1 MKKLVLSLLTLFVA
15 LTSTLVST
23 AQIYDPVDWTW
34 EVEYLKNGDAKLVFT
49 ASVED
54 HWHIYSLDVTGGPLP
69 TEFSFEEHP
78 GITWK
83 GEVAES
89 TPITQFDKSFGV
101 ELAFHEDG
109 AQFTRTLSV
118 KEDLV
123 VKGYLSFMVCND
135 EMCLPPE
142 YVDFEISVKA
152 PVAESK
158 PVVEAVIEEVVTS
171 PAVTNE
177 DPVVEETTDDSSDE
191 EATITE
197 TEETEDITPAD
208 EVSIDNGIGEKEGED
223 EEADSKWV
231 VFLKGFGGGL
241 AALFMPCIFPMI
253 PLTVSFFT
261 KQSKT
266 KSEGIRKAIF
276 YGVSINAIYVSLGM
290 IITIIFGSD
299 ALNAL
304 STNPYFNFAFFI
316 LFVVF
321 AISFFGAFEITLPS
335 KWVNKADEASN
346 KGGMLGIFFM
356 AFTLSLVSFSCTG
369 PIIGTLLVDAS
380 QNGEVFGPAVGMFG
394 FALALSL
401 PFMLFAAFPGWM
413 NSLPKSGG
421 WLNTVKVTLGF
432 LELAF
437 AMKFFSTADLVLQL
451 HWLEREMFI
460 AIWVGIS
467 FALTLYLFGVY
478 RLPHDSPSDRI
489 GVGRMLTG
497 LVFLCFGFY
506 MIPGVFGAPVKIIAG
521 FPPPAHYAEMEGG
534 AFSGGGGGHAI
545 TGVAKDNSVDVV
557 WGEHCPLGMN
567 CFNDIEEGLEY
578 AKHVNKPILLDF
590 TGWGCV
596 NCRKMEDEVWVD
608 PSVMQR
614 LQENFVLVSLYV
626 DEFANLPE
634 DEQYVSEFSGK
645 KVTRVGQKW
654 SDFQAST
661 YGTNSQ
667 PYYVI
672 IDHESYEP
680 LNGSAAYDRDIE
692 KFRNWLDEGQAAFEK

>member
-1 MKKLVLSLLTLFVA
+1 MKTLAKHTLSGLFFLLTT
-15 LTSTLVST
+15 LTAT
-23 AQIYDPVDWTW
+23 AQIFQPVSWDWK
-34 EVEYLKNGDAKLVFT
+34 VEKKGDGKVDIVFT
-49 ASVED
+49 ATIDE
-54 HWHIYSLDVTGGPLP
+54 HWHIYSLDVSDGPLP
-69 TEFSFEEHP
+69 TEFKFEEREGLKP
-78 GITWK
+78 K
-83 GEVAES
+83 GSVVES
-89 TPITQFDKSFGV
+89 DPIVMYDKTF
-101 ELAFHEDG
+101 EMDLAFHEHEATFRQSFEVSKSD
-109 AQFTRTLSV
+109 TI
-118 KEDLV
+118 
-123 VKGYLSFMVCND
+123 KGYLSFMVCD
-135 EMCLPPE
+135 DQRCLPPE
-142 YVDFEISVKA
+142 YVDFAVYVKA
-152 PVAESK
+152 DGAVK
-158 PVVEAVIEEVVTS
+158 VDVVETAEPSTTVTPEATEESNTDEVVASEEMIKDSAASET
-171 PAVTNE
+171 V
-177 DPVVEETTDDSSDE
+177 VVEDVQ
-191 EATITE
+191 AAQ
-197 TEETEDITPAD
+197 TEESA
-208 EVSIDNGIGEKEGED
+208 
-223 EEADSKWV
+223 EESDSTWII
-231 VFLKGFGGGL
+231 FLKGFGGGL

-276 YGVSINAIYVSLGM
+276 YGLSIIGIYVALGM
-290 IITIIFGSD
+290 LVTIIFGGD
-299 ALNAL
+299 ALNAF
-304 STNPYFNFAFFI
+304 STNPYVNFAFFA

-335 KWVNKADEASN
+335 SWVNKSDEASN
-346 KGGMLGIFFM
+346 KGGLIGIFFM

-369 PIIGTLLVDAS
+369 PIIGTLLVDAAK
-380 QNGEVFGPAVGMFG
+380 NGEVFGPAMGMFG
-394 FALALSL
+394 FATALAL

-413 NSLPKSGG
+413 NSLPRSGG

-460 AIWVGIS
+460 AIWVGIA
-467 FALTLYLFGVY
+467 FTITLYLFGAF
-478 RLPHDSPSDRI
+478 RLPHDSPLDKI
-489 GVGRMLTG
+489 GVGRMLVG

-506 MIPGVFGAPVKIIAG
+506 MIPGIFGAPVKIIAG

-534 AFSGGGGGHAI
+534 AFSGGGGHHIQATQDDSI
-545 TGVAKDNSVDVV
+545 DVT
-557 WGEHCPLGMN
+557 WGEHCPLGMS
-567 CFNDIEEGLEY
+567 CFNDLEEGIKY
-578 AKHVNKPILLDF
+578 AKHVNKPLLLDF

-626 DEFANLPE
+626 DEFADLPK
-634 DEQYVSEFSGK
+634 DQQYVSEFSGK
-645 KVTRVGQKW
+645 KITRVGQKW

-672 IDHESYEP
+672 IGHDSYEP

-692 KFRNWLDEGQAAFEK
+692 KFKNWLDEGVAAFENQ